1 MKTEETMNT
10 KAAPEGP
17 VIDLIRNTVRSQA
30 PDAEIILYG
39 SRARG
44 DARPDSDWD
53 VLVLVD
59 KQAQRLILDEKSSID
74 YSLWLN
80 GAKMGEEI
88 NTFAYTKQQWN
99 NMPMTL
105 FKRNVTKEGIRQ

>member
-1 MKTEETMNT
+1 MATPT
-10 KAAPEGP
+10 KIPEGP

-53 VLVLVD
+53 VIVLHNKPKFAPMERGNLGYD
-59 KQAQRLILDEKSSID
+59 LWFKGLNELD
-74 YSLWLN
+74 
-80 GAKMGEEI
+80 EEI
-88 NTFAYTKQQWN
+88 NAREYTKTEWEN
-99 NMPMTL
+99 APKIL
-105 FKRNVTKEGIRQ
+105 FKYYVQQEGIKL